1 MLLYQFISSLRRN
14 SEEKKLTIVKNSKEE
29 EEFINEL
36 KNRISYI
43 KITNIHNHER
53 LKEVTQEFAS
63 IIEKL

>member
-29 EEFINEL
+29 EEFINKL